1 MIFNT
6 CDKCLPVVM
15 LLSELLKDS
24 NDTIRQQRKRIVELE
39 RATQMKIDFTQN

>member
-1 MIFNT
+1 
-6 CDKCLPVVM
+6 M